1 MAETLYVLNEGII
14 LPTDFTATP
23 AADTFNLKTSTN
35 PTVITEDSSYSTSD
49 NFSYYEIYDGEVSS
63 FGGTKAAVLS
73 TTNRQETPSYR
84 VQLDT
89 GSASGITLAS
99 GYDYYVLVYSDNI
112 YKHHFAKLTEQTK
125 YDGNFYNIDFTPKM
139 KENVPS
145 GTAVKIFKGP
155 ATSTSIVALG
165 YGLINKIDS
174 TLTST
179 YSTSSFNVAVSSST
193 LSVGDILISS
203 HFPSGTKITEIV
215 DSSNIT
221 VSSQPTS
228 TATAS
233 VNYTTDERHD
243 KYVNV
248 SRPTFYFL
256 EGDKLKPNHKYS
268 LVKKLTSDAGSD
280 VDKNTFFK
288 TAPLSSDYILDKSFY
303 TLHATIHDN
312 NKDLDNNP
320 APNRRQRHSE
330 ASIGSTYT
338 FSATT
343 WNDSS
348 RNIYYS
354 DSGHKTYIGFIDSPI
369 RNQLIPSAVN
379 IKTKKTITNRGN
391 SFEAKFSD
399 VTKMLDK
406 KVKHNE
412 RIKVKEAIKQQ
423 NLSYMPNATLYG
435 VYNNHTDADKIQV
448 SGLLGGQ
455 DLNTVLYSSDLSKY
469 EQILIGSYYYLP
481 SAISVASGGSQVITV
496 ANRRATSNSVYES
509 STTVASMTDATA
521 YRKEWS
527 PVVSNFITTHP
538 IDTVIESG
546 QVKRNDISLTDIESD
561 INGLEY
567 RLDGEYYGFSIDVL
581 NGDSVN
587 GYVTFSNSPSSSY
600 YASTDLFSSLK
611 GKLVVNKTIFEGR
624 IETIEKEI
632 EMGQHF
638 FKLSGRDEIGK
649 LLSTP
654 INKNYNYSNE
664 YAYSFISPFTTGFTN
679 SGLDVAATIEV
690 NESLID
696 VSGTLTSKLKYG
708 DVLYVKFGTRY
719 IMIGVAGGTYASGA
733 SPSQIQL
740 VSDSLLDTSSSYFGV
755 NSGSLTITDLYIGTK
770 KLLAGKSINTDLRNN
785 KATTLY
791 GSLDKGYRFLG
802 TGHFLTDA
810 GSTEKTQTMVTY
822 NGDGKEIE
830 GLLVTQGS
838 SIDRKDSPIGVDIEE
853 TGVSG
858 FLELEYLG
866 SNTSDEGNLLQ
877 VDIGYV
883 SPLVLGRIDNNSLD
897 SFYGQSMGLY
907 LINANGLGEGGFI
920 HLLDSIN
927 STTSKAPIT
936 YRNIITDDIND
947 STRIHAN
954 YSMRFGTPIFRF
966 NNLNQALSTFTRKYE
981 YNFDTSVFSKN
992 TKFDLY
998 DDNPSAY
1005 HFYSSVFKIEG
1016 GSVLDIDYHDDG
1028 GNSNLQELSPEKTG
1042 YYPAVGSFG
1051 QDILY
1056 YPDSF
1061 KNTINHLGVRLQRDA
1076 YADKEWFEIDSPS
1089 ISNVFLFSIG
1099 DALPESKIRYDNI
1112 FNSTIGRSL
1121 TDYYLLVKYKTPE
1134 DSISIT
1140 HDTYTGNAKTLTYND
1155 GDYEYFPIES
1165 ASSSNPKR
1173 MNLLRLRTMTV
1184 DGNMNEV
1191 DYEKYETASSP
1202 ISTSR
1207 DMVQIP
1213 NSIPNSGLSIYPCH
1227 TTSATDSSSTTISVD
1242 NAYGLNLT
1250 IGSTLFHSELYTNP
1264 ADDSTG
1270 LSRKL
1275 GDIASVN
1282 AGKTT
1287 ITLTGNCSVD
1297 EYSGEIFVIDSGTD
1311 SPNTRY
1317 KNGENYT
1324 YRGTLTSDKLLNNPN
1339 IHKIV
1344 STTIDMNNLSQ
1355 ETFTNNS
1362 GVHNHR
1368 SFASVKIENIQAA
1381 GSLPATAR
1389 ITFDSIN
1396 GVAPDLTNFPVGGGF
1411 TVANHP
1417 NAVLNTFYTI
1427 TAAGTAPYFDVN
1439 TNDDIRGQSDDT
1451 SFSSIFIGTD
1461 APYFSTVK
1469 RITVGNGIRL
1479 LHDIIRY
1486 EAGGASATDNSIF
1499 TGMYAVVVRN
1509 GETNNFSA
1517 DYPEI
1522 SQAKNNNFLLHNNY
1536 GVKIDSSGSYVSG
1549 SDTSVRLGVSQYF
1562 SDTATTLTGL
1572 GDVSL
1577 ETNNAEILFT
1587 PVVDLNYSN
1596 VSFTNGIGVVG
1607 QYSGKRYLII
1617 EIDPADFN
1625 NTISGEQRWIH
1636 YIGNLTGKYLRMSR
1650 LGTLHQIV
1658 NHHVSK
1664 RQTDVKIIH
1673 YLEIDNSQVIA
1684 STDTF
1689 TVLTVCEKTTQEDKR
1704 KIALYDYSQTNVIN
1718 PLTKKFYTRRTPERD
1733 WLGTVSDTSVA
1744 FDDNTPIVKAM
1755 YVLADPDGMSSF
1767 LVHRDADLFKA
1778 SGYFDSSDYSVCL
1791 SDGINKLKTPMNID
1805 TQDVDLTG
1813 LSNVLTF
1820 GEMKTL
1826 HGSVSIG
1833 EVFNVSVIGKINRP
1847 VKSVKLVLPF
1857 DIQTEAEEIADDIL
1871 SSAGL
1876 TYNKSQDYGTVNH
1889 PKYYIGSN
1897 FDGQDAFSAI
1907 NSVLDYKGSKLT
1919 VDGESFSV
1927 VSNESN
1933 KDYRSIRFD
1942 EDSNDYNIV
1951 SFKRDI
1957 SIYDKFNSVVIIGDG
1972 VRGIA
1977 KNHKEIQ
1984 RDGAEKTKEI
1994 YDFSITSQVQAD
2006 EKARKL
2012 LKVFSTL
2019 SNAIQLEIG
2028 SDIPHLE
2035 PGQIVEL
2042 KFEREGIF
2050 RGDYIVIEISKQS
2063 GFPTKLL
2070 LGAYNKDLATTIS
2083 LLLGETRNL
2092 QGRNKEVYKSYISP
2106 SISLQTTKIKFVGI
2120 KITSTTGSGT
2130 STSVIGFGKTIGF
2143 SGGIG
2148 L

>member
-1 MAETLYVLNEGII
+1 
-14 LPTDFTATP
+14 
-23 AADTFNLKTSTN
+23 
-35 PTVITEDSSYSTSD
+35 
-49 NFSYYEIYDGEVSS
+49 
-63 FGGTKAAVLS
+63 
-73 TTNRQETPSYR
+73 
-84 VQLDT
+84 
-89 GSASGITLAS
+89 
-99 GYDYYVLVYSDNI
+99 
-112 YKHHFAKLTEQTK
+112 
-125 YDGNFYNIDFTPKM
+125 
-139 KENVPS
+139 
-145 GTAVKIFKGP
+145 
-155 ATSTSIVALG
+155 
-165 YGLINKIDS
+165 
-174 TLTST
+174 
-179 YSTSSFNVAVSSST
+179 
-193 LSVGDILISS
+193 
-203 HFPSGTKITEIV
+203 
-215 DSSNIT
+215 
-221 VSSQPTS
+221 
-228 TATAS
+228 
-233 VNYTTDERHD
+233 
-243 KYVNV
+243 
-248 SRPTFYFL
+248 
-256 EGDKLKPNHKYS
+256 
-268 LVKKLTSDAGSD
+268 
-280 VDKNTFFK
+280 
-288 TAPLSSDYILDKSFY
+288 
-303 TLHATIHDN
+303 
-312 NKDLDNNP
+312 
-320 APNRRQRHSE
+320 
-330 ASIGSTYT
+330 
-338 FSATT
+338 
-343 WNDSS
+343 
-348 RNIYYS
+348 
-354 DSGHKTYIGFIDSPI
+354 
-369 RNQLIPSAVN
+369 
-379 IKTKKTITNRGN
+379 
-391 SFEAKFSD
+391 
-399 VTKMLDK
+399 
-406 KVKHNE
+406 
-412 RIKVKEAIKQQ
+412 
-423 NLSYMPNATLYG
+423 
-435 VYNNHTDADKIQV
+435 
-448 SGLLGGQ
+448 
-455 DLNTVLYSSDLSKY
+455 
-469 EQILIGSYYYLP
+469 
-481 SAISVASGGSQVITV
+481 
-496 ANRRATSNSVYES
+496 
-509 STTVASMTDATA
+509 
-521 YRKEWS
+521 
-527 PVVSNFITTHP
+527 
-538 IDTVIESG
+538 
-546 QVKRNDISLTDIESD
+546 
-561 INGLEY
+561 
-567 RLDGEYYGFSIDVL
+567 
-581 NGDSVN
+581 
-587 GYVTFSNSPSSSY
+587 
-600 YASTDLFSSLK
+600 
-611 GKLVVNKTIFEGR
+611 
-624 IETIEKEI
+624 
-632 EMGQHF
+632 
-638 FKLSGRDEIGK
+638 
-649 LLSTP
+649 
-654 INKNYNYSNE
+654 
-664 YAYSFISPFTTGFTN
+664 
-679 SGLDVAATIEV
+679 
-690 NESLID
+690 
-696 VSGTLTSKLKYG
+696 
-708 DVLYVKFGTRY
+708 
-719 IMIGVAGGTYASGA
+719 
-733 SPSQIQL
+733 
-740 VSDSLLDTSSSYFGV
+740 
-755 NSGSLTITDLYIGTK
+755 
-770 KLLAGKSINTDLRNN
+770 
-785 KATTLY
+785 
-791 GSLDKGYRFLG
+791 
-802 TGHFLTDA
+802 
-810 GSTEKTQTMVTY
+810 
-822 NGDGKEIE
+822 
-830 GLLVTQGS
+830 
-838 SIDRKDSPIGVDIEE
+838 
-853 TGVSG
+853 
-858 FLELEYLG
+858 
-866 SNTSDEGNLLQ
+866 
-877 VDIGYV
+877 
-883 SPLVLGRIDNNSLD
+883 
-897 SFYGQSMGLY
+897 
-907 LINANGLGEGGFI
+907 
-920 HLLDSIN
+920 
-927 STTSKAPIT
+927 
-936 YRNIITDDIND
+936 
-947 STRIHAN
+947 
-954 YSMRFGTPIFRF
+954 
-966 NNLNQALSTFTRKYE
+966 
-981 YNFDTSVFSKN
+981 
-992 TKFDLY
+992 
-998 DDNPSAY
+998 
-1005 HFYSSVFKIEG
+1005 
-1016 GSVLDIDYHDDG
+1016 
-1028 GNSNLQELSPEKTG
+1028 
-1042 YYPAVGSFG
+1042 
-1051 QDILY
+1051 
-1056 YPDSF
+1056 
-1061 KNTINHLGVRLQRDA
+1061 HLGARLQPSA

-1089 ISNVFLFSIG
+1089 VSNVFLFSIG

-1184 DGNMNEV
+1184 DGHMNEV
-1191 DYEKYETASSP
+1191 DYEKYESASSP
-1202 ISTSR
+1202 ISTSH

-1213 NSIPNSGLSIYPCH
+1213 NSVPISGLSIYPCH

-1287 ITLTGNCSVD
+1287 ITLTGNCAVD

-1324 YRGTLTSDKLLNNPN
+1324 YRGTLTADKLLNNPN

-1344 STTIDMNNLSQ
+1344 STTIDMNNVSQ
-1355 ETFTNNS
+1355 ENFQSDTAQDYHRTWSQVMVTNVQV
-1362 GVHNHR
+1362 G
-1368 SFASVKIENIQAA
+1368 

-1389 ITFDSIN
+1389 ITFNTIN
-1396 GVAPDLTNFPVGGGF
+1396 GVAPDLTNYSVDDTFVMTGHTNSAFNGF
-1411 TVANHP
+1411 TFN
-1417 NAVLNTFYTI
+1417 I
-1427 TAAGTAPYFDVN
+1427 TAVTSTYFDVN
-1439 TNDDIRGQSDDT
+1439 TSNDIRGETDDT
-1451 SFSSIFIGTD
+1451 SFVSISNIISDITRI
-1461 APYFSTVK
+1461 VK
-1469 RITVGNGIRL
+1469 GNGIRL
-1479 LHDIIRY
+1479 LNDNTRHSTT
-1486 EAGGASATDNSIF
+1486 GGTFANSIF

-1522 SQAKNNNFLLHNNY
+1522 SQAKNNNLLLHNNY
-1536 GVKIDSSGSYVSG
+1536 GIKIDSSSTLNSG
-1549 SDTSVRLGVSQYF
+1549 SDVSLRLGVSQYF
-1562 SDTATTLTGL
+1562 SDTATTLTGS

-1577 ETNNAEILFT
+1577 ETNNVEILFM
-1587 PVVDLNYSN
+1587 PVVDLNYPN

-1607 QYSGKRYLII
+1607 QYSDKRYLII

-1625 NTISGEQRWIH
+1625 NTVSGEQRWIH

-1673 YLEIDNSQVIA
+1673 YLEIDNNQVIA

-1689 TVLTVCEKTTQEDKR
+1689 TVLTVCERTTQEDKR

-1744 FDDNTPIVKAM
+1744 FDDNAPRIKGM

-1813 LSNVLTF
+1813 TSNVLTF

-1871 SSAGL
+1871 SSVGL

-1907 NSVLDYKGSKLT
+1907 NSVLDYKDSKLT

-1957 SIYDKFNSVVIIGDG
+1957 SIYDKFNSVVIIGDS

-2120 KITSTTGSGT
+2120 KITSTTVSGT